1 MTMYPTNSAAWYPSK
16 CASRDALTLTHVT
29 SVTALGT
36 KEGSP
41 LAPRE
46 TVQTT
51 SLRIPLLVVTLAR
64 VIIPETKG
72 STPGTMVDKASTLVM
87 QGDAI
92 RADVVLEVMADK
104 ASIQE
109 IMGDRASTQDIM
121 ADRGS
126 TQEIMED
133 RAFIRVGVADTTLEL
148 ILEETDTTLD
158 TIKGMTIW

>member
-1 MTMYPTNSAAWYPSK
+1 
-16 CASRDALTLTHVT
+16 
-29 SVTALGT
+29 
-36 KEGSP
+36 
-41 LAPRE
+41 
-46 TVQTT
+46 
-51 SLRIPLLVVTLAR
+51 LAR

-72 STPGTMVDKASTLVM
+72 STPGTMVDKDSTLVT

-109 IMGDRASTQDIM
+109 IMVDRASTQDIM

-126 TQEIMED
+126 TQEIMEDRASTQEIMVDRVSIQEIMED

-148 ILEETDTTLD
+148 ILEETDTTLG

>member
-1 MTMYPTNSAAWYPSK
+1 M
-16 CASRDALTLTHVT
+16 
-29 SVTALGT
+29 
-36 KEGSP
+36 
-41 LAPRE
+41 
-46 TVQTT
+46 
-51 SLRIPLLVVTLAR
+51 AR
-64 VIIPETKG
+64 VIIPETRG
-72 STPGTMVDKASTLVM
+72 STPGTMVDKDSTLVI

-109 IMGDRASTQDIM
+109 IMV
-121 ADRGS
+121 
-126 TQEIMED
+126 D